1 MIERYD
7 NATDATAGAERNL
20 ARPQPTP
27 QMSVLAR
34 ALPATCAA
42 GSLTIR
48 LPSGRDFVC
57 ASALPG
63 PMARI
68 QVKRWRGLLR
78 MLAGGNTGFGQAFVD
93 GDCTCDDL
101 GSLFDWV
108 LANQNMLSRFGS
120 GVAIARW
127 ASRQYHR
134 MNANTLRG
142 SRRNIAA
149 HYDLGNAFYAA
160 WLDESMTYS
169 SAMYRGDANR
179 SLEAAQSAKLDR
191 IVELLDIEGGER
203 VLEIGCGWGAL
214 IERLTATPVA
224 GVTALTLSHR
234 QLDYARARVAA
245 AGATGRAEVRLQD
258 YRDVREVYDRIVSIE
273 MLEAVGQQY
282 WSRYFEVLHHSL
294 RPGGKAVLQ
303 VITIRADR
311 FADYARHP
319 DFIQRYIFPGGML
332 PTIPIMERQI
342 ADAGLRLVSIETFGR
357 CYARTLAD
365 WRTRFI
371 SAWPQLAEMGFD
383 DRFRRMWTYYLAYC
397 EAGFN
402 AGELDVGLYQIERA
416 KPE

>member
-7 NATDATAGAERNL
+7 NATDATAGAEGNL
-20 ARPQPTP
+20 ASPPLARR
-27 QMSVLAR
+27 MSMLAR
-34 ALPATCAA
+34 ALPSTCAA

-48 LPSGRDFVC
+48 LPSGREFVC

-93 GDCTCDDL
+93 GDCSCDDL
-101 GSLFDWV
+101 ESLFDWV
-108 LANQNMLSRFGS
+108 LSNQDMLSRFGS
-120 GVAIARW
+120 GLAVARW

-169 SAMYRGDANR
+169 SAIYGGEAQR
-179 SLEAAQSAKLDR
+179 SLQDAQAAKLDR

-214 IERLTATPVA
+214 IERLMATPAA

-234 QLDYARARVAA
+234 QLEFARARLAA
-245 AGATGRAEVRLQD
+245 AGAGERTDVRLQD
-258 YRDVREVYDRIVSIE
+258 YRDVRDVYDRIVSIE

-282 WSRYFEVLHHSL
+282 WPRYFEVLHRSL

-303 VITIRADR
+303 VITIRHDR

-332 PTIPIMERQI
+332 PTIPIMEHQI
-342 ADAGLRLVSIETFGR
+342 ADAGLRLQSVETFGQ

-365 WRTRFI
+365 WRTRFL

-383 DRFRRMWTYYLAYC
+383 DRFRRMWIYYLSYC
-397 EAGFN
+397 EAGFK

-416 KPE
+416 KV

>member
-7 NATDATAGAERNL
+7 NAQTSAAPTSAKHPLAGPL
-20 ARPQPTP
+20 
-27 QMSVLAR
+27 SVLAR
-34 ALPATCAA
+34 ALPTTCAT

-48 LPSGRDFVC
+48 LPSGREFVC
-57 ASALPG
+57 ASAVPG
-63 PMARI
+63 PIARI

-78 MLAGGNTGFGQAFVD
+78 LLAGGNTGFGQAFVD
-93 GDCTCDDL
+93 GDCACDEL
-101 GSLFDWV
+101 ESLFDWV
-108 LANQNMLSRFGS
+108 LANQDMLARFGA
-120 GVAIARW
+120 GLAIARW
-127 ASRQYHR
+127 VSRQYHSL
-134 MNANTLRG
+134 NANTLRG

-169 SAMYRGDANR
+169 SAIYGGDADR
-179 SLEAAQSAKLDR
+179 SLQAAQSAKLDR
-191 IVELLDIEGGER
+191 IVELLDIRGGER

-214 IERLTATPVA
+214 IERLMATPAA
-224 GVTALTLSHR
+224 GVTALTLSQR
-234 QLDYARARVAA
+234 QLEFARARLANSS
-245 AGATGRAEVRLQD
+245 AGERADIRLQD
-258 YRDVREVYDRIVSIE
+258 YRDVRDVYDRIVSIE

-282 WSRYFEVLHHSL
+282 WPRYFEVLHRSL

-303 VITIRADR
+303 VITIRHDR
-311 FADYARHP
+311 FDDYVRHP

-342 ADAGLRLVSIETFGR
+342 ADAGLRLDSIETFGR

-365 WRTRFI
+365 WRARFL

-383 DRFRRMWTYYLAYC
+383 ERFRRMWVYYLSYC
-397 EAGFN
+397 EAGFK

-416 KPE
+416 KQ